1 METVF
6 SPFEVSNSNIK
17 VGTQNYALSCV
28 GKLET
33 EMEVKRITKSCAGV
47 VKKTKIR
54 GTGHGT
60 GTLSLH
66 IPYALYLKL
75 YGMDGNAKL
84 KQNIAG
90 YGASSVHPTFSYTG
104 LGLDE
109 EGVEVAI
116 AIPQAVVSDGQ
127 KWNFENGTEEVQEI
141 ELAIEILPDDNEIGM
156 YCVPVS
162 ELPTGVTKET
172 WLTNFS
178 TSIVTAPTA

>member
-17 VGTQNYALSCV
+17 VDAQNYALSCV

-75 YGMDGNAKL
+75 YGMDGS
-84 KQNIAG
+84 G
-90 YGASSVHPTFSYTG
+90 MVWTSVAVCLDGGIHSYNDLFLVCFG
-104 LGLDE
+104 CFG
-109 EGVEVAI
+109 G
-116 AIPQAVVSDGQ
+116 
-127 KWNFENGTEEVQEI
+127 
-141 ELAIEILPDDNEIGM
+141 DDRQ
-156 YCVPVS
+156 
-162 ELPTGVTKET
+162 L
-172 WLTNFS
+172 LQR
-178 TSIVTAPTA
+178 

>member
-17 VGTQNYALSCV
+17 VDSSNFALSCV

-66 IPYALYLKL
+66 IPYNLYLKL
-75 YGMDGNAKL
+75 YGMDGNSKL
-84 KQNIAG
+84 KSGIAG
-90 YGASSVHPTFSYTG
+90 YGASSVHPTFTYTG
-104 LGLDE
+104 IGVDE
-109 EGVEVAI
+109 EGTEVLI
-116 AIPQAVVSDGQ
+116 ALPKAVVSDGQ
-127 KWNFENGTEEVQEI
+127 KWNYENGTEEVQEI

-162 ELPTGVTKET
+162 ELPSGMTKNG
-172 WLTNFS
+172 WLTSFT
-178 TSIVTAPTA
+178 TSMVSAPTA